1 MFYCPLLCCFI
12 ASRSL
17 TLIYVMLQDDPDSS
31 VGEDLLADLE
41 DALLNQR
48 QNCMSGAGLI
58 ESREKRYQSH
68 IQHRLT
74 ELEGDWFMR
83 TTHRVFHILLLSM
96 PFVLNLVNNFYSA
109 SDDI

>member
-31 VGEDLLADLE
+31 AGEDLLADLE

-74 ELEGDWFMR
+74 ELEGDWFYENY
-83 TTHRVFHILLLSM
+83 TPSVSHSFAHYAIRVK
-96 PFVLNLVNNFYSA
+96 PYE
-109 SDDI
+109 